1 MKNLSISALIVFI
14 AGGLFAI
21 LIISCLASC
30 ATPKW
35 YARTHDGCQSSQGM
49 AGYGNK

>member
-1 MKNLSISALIVFI
+1 MKNVSISGVIAFLTGALIMLFFI
-14 AGGLFAI
+14 ICF
-21 LIISCLASC
+21 ASC

-49 AGYGNK
+49 AGY